1 MPMSHPKSRL
11 SRLTAFALLSAP
23 ATLVLAACGDDV
35 IQYHSHYY
43 GEGGAE
49 GEPVGGKGGGKAG
62 SSAVD
67 GGEPGEAGG
76 AGGMDSGEPFYPDA
90 PVADTSVADHEL
102 DIFGTWGNRYWF
114 AVSDEQLALMNQGD
128 TGGGPIFDDGLYRP
142 GGGGRANWVDH
153 LFITTAGDNPQTADY
168 GKVQARI
175 VGQYSRFPWTPTT
188 IPNLNID
195 ADQFVEMQRIAEYE
209 HLRFSNGQRGSIFRD
224 KVAYD
229 LYRALDYPAPLAT
242 YVWVQSN
249 VWGPDVS
256 IPYTLVERYK
266 RVFCE
271 RNAQYFGASCPNM
284 WEFVGDFN
292 SGNGGPGGPGIPID
306 IKPGGVAGPSLF
318 DDPENCQIDECDST
332 RVKELETKI
341 GEAPQGEGFAEAL
354 KDYVDWP
361 SFQRF
366 QCLSWVL
373 STTDDTIHAGNNVVL
388 VEREDG
394 KFQYLPYSID
404 ISMGFGG
411 GYTVG
416 LTGQSVLAQG
426 CQNDPACWAETLD
439 MCDDVIKDLTAFQPR
454 AYLQEIYD
462 KLGEHGMLRP
472 GDDAN
477 FQSVDLYFEE
487 RLANLPQELQD
498 YRDGKVCEYPN
509 VDCNGQCLPEW
520 ECVDPCLPGGPVEP
534 GGPVDD
540 VGVGGA
546 PADECPPVIKYR
558 MAK

>member
-1 MPMSHPKSRL
+1 MPMSQSKSRL
-11 SRLTAFALLSAP
+11 SRLTVFALISAP
-23 ATLVLAACGDDV
+23 AALLAACGDDV
-35 IQYHSHYY
+35 VHYHQHYY
-43 GEGGAE
+43 GEGGAD
-49 GEPVGGKGGGKAG
+49 GVA
-62 SSAVD
+62 S
-67 GGEPGEAGG
+67 GGEPGDPGDPGG
-76 AGGMDSGEPFYPDA
+76 AGGDASEPLYPDA
-90 PVADTSVADHEL
+90 PVANTSVADHEL
-102 DIFGTWGNRYWF
+102 DIFETWGNRYWF
-114 AVSDEQLALMNQGD
+114 AVSDEQLALMNGND
-128 TGGGPIFDDGLYRP
+128 TGGGPIFGEDGLYHP

-153 LFITTAGDNPQTADY
+153 LLITTAGKNPQTADY
-168 GKVQARI
+168 GKVQARV

-195 ADQFVEMQRIAEYE
+195 ADQFIEMQRIAGYE

-242 YVWVQSN
+242 YAWVQSN
-249 VWGPDVS
+249 VWGPDIS

-271 RNAQYFGASCPNM
+271 RYAEQFGGGCPNM

-292 SGNGGPGGPGIPID
+292 NGGWGPGPGPEPIPID
-306 IKPGGVAGPSLF
+306 IKPGEVAGPSLF
-318 DDPENCQIDECDST
+318 DDPENCQIDECDPT
-332 RVKELETKI
+332 RVKELESRI
-341 GEAPQGEGFAEAL
+341 AEAPQGEGFAESL

-361 SFQRF
+361 AFQRF

-373 STTDDTIHAGNNVVL
+373 STSDDTIHAGNNVVL
-388 VEREDG
+388 VERQDG
-394 KFQYLPYSID
+394 MFQYLPYSID

-411 GYTVG
+411 GWTVG

-426 CQNDPACWAETLD
+426 CQNDPACWGETLD
-439 MCDDVIKDLTAFQPR
+439 MCDDVIKDLTAFDPR

-462 KLGEHGMLRP
+462 KLDELGMLRP

-477 FQSVDLYFEE
+477 FKSVDYYFEE

-498 YRDGKVCEYPN
+498 YRDGKVCEYPY
-509 VDCNGQCLPEW
+509 VDCNGECVLDG

-534 GGPVDD
+534 RPFEAGAGGAPTG
-540 VGVGGA
+540 GVGGEA
-546 PADECPPVIKYR
+546 GAGAIECPPVIQYR
-558 MAK
+558 AE